1 MKNVVYHAR
10 HYWNKRPFV
19 EQFQKPEECN
29 LLNVYLH
36 FVQLFDKLSL
46 PTDQHVDLDVM
57 YV

>member
-1 MKNVVYHAR
+1 MRNIVYHAW

-19 EQFQKPEECN
+19 EQFQKPKECN

-46 PTDQHVDLDVM
+46 PADQCVDLAVM
-57 YV
+57 YL